1 MSVRPRKASRAIML
15 GIAVLLASAAAGG
28 YVYLQQR
35 RAEPPP
41 AGPVLVKMGEFV
53 TNLAGADNRRFVKI
67 QIDMEAGSQE
77 AAAELLVKTSQVRDQ
92 VLMVLR
98 SKTVADLA
106 GPEGMRRLGA
116 DLVAGTNRV
125 LVDGGVSAIYFVEF
139 AIQ

>member
-1 MSVRPRKASRAIML
+1 ML
-15 GIAVLLASAAAGG
+15 GIAVVLALAAAGG
-28 YVYLQQR
+28 YFYVQRR

-53 TNLAGADNRRFVKI
+53 TNLAGADNRRFVRI
-67 QIDMEAGSQE
+67 QIDMEASSEE
-77 AAAELLVKTSQVRDQ
+77 AAKELQVKASQVRDQ

-98 SKTVADLA
+98 SKTIADLA

-116 DLVAGTNRV
+116 DLVAGTNKV
-125 LVDGGVSAIYFVEF
+125 LANGGISAIYFVEF

>member
-1 MSVRPRKASRAIML
+1 VSVRPRKASRAIML

-77 AAAELLVKTSQVRDQ
+77 AAAELLVKTSQV
-92 VLMVLR
+92 LMVLR